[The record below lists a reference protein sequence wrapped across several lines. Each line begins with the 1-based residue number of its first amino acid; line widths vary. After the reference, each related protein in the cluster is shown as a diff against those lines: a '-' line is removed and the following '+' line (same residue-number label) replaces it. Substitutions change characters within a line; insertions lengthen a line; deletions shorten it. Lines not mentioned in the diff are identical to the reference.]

1 MPIVDKKITLD
12 FFAGKAPA
20 THEDWNDVLI
30 YNEYEDISN
39 IDINWEMVPFD
50 SLSEKLNLALSGG
63 SLPDAFHRAN
73 ISSQDLLKY
82 GEQGT
87 LVPLNDLID
96 EYAPNFKA
104 ILEEY
109 PELEKS
115 ITLLDGNIYS
125 FPLVVDPDFVSY
137 RLGTTPWINEE
148 WLEELGMDMPKTTDE
163 FYEYLKSAKNAE
175 MGGKNGAPYGGAD
188 MHHLYTY
195 LLGSFEL
202 GNKGI

>member
-1 MPIVDKKITLD
+1 MKLKMMYCFLALMIMLTLVSCSNESSNKENSDNLNKEGMPIVDKKITLD

-63 SLPDAFHRAN
+63 SLPDAFHSAN

-163 FYEYLKSAKNAE
+163 FYEY
-175 MGGKNGAPYGGAD
+175 
-188 MHHLYTY
+188 
-195 LLGSFEL
+195 
-202 GNKGI
+202 